1 MEPEVLPI
9 AICRDANQLVAESF
23 LRTVRSGAPAHLT
36 FSIDVLVGWLAHTSE
51 KRLIGRIGNSRT
63 LTP

>member
-9 AICRDANQLVAESF
+9 AICRDANQLAESF